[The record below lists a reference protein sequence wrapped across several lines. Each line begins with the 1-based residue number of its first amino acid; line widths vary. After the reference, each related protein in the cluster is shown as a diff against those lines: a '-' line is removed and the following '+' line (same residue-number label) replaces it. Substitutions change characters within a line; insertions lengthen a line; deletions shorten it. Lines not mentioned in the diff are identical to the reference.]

1 MSELR
6 HTTTDEPSSNPT
18 SPLRLGASTFCLLF
32 EPWQKAVDTLLAQ
45 GFRAIELFGEA
56 PQGHVTQLTPSDRRA
71 LRALSRTCDLSYH
84 APTFELNVASSN
96 PSSRAEAVRQYRE
109 AVYLVA
115 EVDASRLVLHEGNMS
130 YWKLDRRAAREAAL
144 ESLTEVVGLAR
155 QIGVTVVLEN
165 TNYGKFAMYDTW
177 QEWVGLADTLGAP
190 GIRFTLDTGHACL
203 AGWDTPALIR
213 ALAGRIAQIH
223 VHDSGG
229 KADDHLL
236 PGQGVIDWPALAL
249 ALRESG
255 CAATLILESGPLAS
269 VQELTAGKMWLEQ
282 WLNGRQPGG

>member
-18 SPLRLGASTFCLLF
+18 SPLPLGASTFCLLF

-177 QEWVGLADTLGAP
+177 QEWLVMADKLGGGDDASVALV
-190 GIRFTLDTGHACL
+190 LDVGHARL
-203 AGWDTPALIR
+203 AGWDLEELTRSIG
-213 ALAGRIAQIH
+213 GRLAQIH
-223 VHDSGG
+223 VHDNMGS
-229 KADDHLL
+229 ADDHLM
-236 PGQGVIDWPALAL
+236 PGLGVVDWAGLRRGLA
-249 ALRESG
+249 ESG
-255 CAATLILESGPLAS
+255 SKAALILESGPFRSA
-269 VQELTAGKMWLEQ
+269 EDAAAGKQWLED
-282 WLNGRQPGG
+282 WARR